1 VRERVRFQLVED
13 GRRLPIVRLDPQEG
27 VTLEGETD
35 ALPRGLT
42 FRFWAANPIMQ
53 YRMRRVAQL
62 RDWPP
67 GTFRANLRLD
77 AGDLVLEG
85 TDPEALPSG
94 AVRVQLCIAD
104 LVTPDM
110 PLNVEIA
117 EGAETVVAVRVRPDP
132 RRIELTGPVATFD
145 PEIARVLL
153 DADSILDGQVC
164 ADWLEAPTVRPR
176 RKACLLNLLAKL
188 RATPA
193 PTPRLPLIRTVR
205 SVFFA
210 DTDRIAVRAD
220 PEMHDV
226 LERLARDPNKPFY
239 AEGTPAARVHFRV
252 LARAGVDPERFTLH
266 SFRQEGRPSLQAVV
280 AVPRD
285 ADSRQGVFADVD
297 LDLGNPLQDVAG
309 ALIHFGEVVTPGRT
323 DHFRL
328 FARLNRGA
336 TKDFLHYR
344 VVAG

>member
-1 VRERVRFQLVED
+1 MHERVRFQMVEN
-13 GRRLPIVRLDPQEG
+13 GRRLRILRLDPQEG
-27 VTLEGETD
+27 ATLEGETD

-42 FRFWAANPIMQ
+42 FQFWAANPVME

-62 RDWPP
+62 RDWPV
-67 GTFRANLRLD
+67 GVFRANLRLED
-77 AGDLVLEG
+77 GDLVLEG
-85 TDPEALPSG
+85 TDPAALPSG
-94 AVRVQLCIAD
+94 AVRVQLNIAD
-104 LVTPDM
+104 LETPDM
-110 PLNVEIA
+110 PLSVEIA
-117 EGAETVVAVRVRPDP
+117 EGTETAVAVRVRPDP
-132 RRIELTGPVATFD
+132 RRIELTGPVTSFD

-153 DADSILDGQVC
+153 DPDSILDGQAC
-164 ADWLEAPTVRPR
+164 AAWLEAPTVRAR
-176 RKACLLNLLAKL
+176 RKACLLNLVAKL

-220 PEMHDV
+220 REFYEL
-226 LERLARDPNKPFY
+226 LEQLAQDPKKPFY

-252 LARAGVDPERFTLH
+252 LARAGVDAERFTLR

-285 ADSRQGVFADVD
+285 AGSAARVFADVD

-323 DHFRL
+323 DHFKL
-328 FARLNRGA
+328 FARLNRGP

-344 VVAG
+344 VVPS

>member
-1 VRERVRFQLVED
+1 MHERVRFQLVEN
-13 GRRLPIVRLDPQEG
+13 GRRLPILRLDPQEG

-42 FRFWAANPIMQ
+42 FRFWAANPVME

-62 RDWPP
+62 RDWPL

-85 TDPEALPSG
+85 KDPEALPSG
-94 AVRVQLCIAD
+94 AVRVQLSIAD

-110 PLNVEIA
+110 PVTVEIRQG
-117 EGAETVVAVRVRPDP
+117 EETRVEVRIRPDP
-132 RRIELTGPVATFD
+132 RRIELTGPVASFD

-153 DADSILDGQVC
+153 DPDSVLDGQAC
-164 ADWLEAPTVRPR
+164 AVWLEAPTVRAR

-210 DTDRIAVRAD
+210 DTDRIAIRAD
-220 PEMHDV
+220 REFYEV
-226 LERLARDPNKPFY
+226 LERLAQDPAKPFY
-239 AEGTPAARVHFRV
+239 AEGTPAAQVHFRV
-252 LARAGVDPERFTLH
+252 LSRAGIGTEQFILH

-285 ADSRQGVFADVD
+285 AGTAEPVFADVD

-309 ALIHFGEVVTPGRT
+309 ALIHFGEVITPGRT
-323 DHFRL
+323 DHFQL
-328 FARLNRGA
+328 FRRLNRGA

-344 VVAG
+344 VVPG